1 MSNDDGAKRAQDFN
15 DALLGVPEYADDTM
29 FFVARYGQKCQST
42 LRKVDFDTVMQTSHE
57 LGAAMSKPDNEARVS
72 ELRAQVMEILKP
84 FPELAQD
91 YDKFSASSRAT
102 AASLAAKRK

>member
-1 MSNDDGAKRAQDFN
+1 MSPDDGAKRAQDFN
-15 DALLGVPEYADDTM
+15 DALLGVPGYADDTM
-29 FFVARYGQKCQST
+29 FFVARYYQKCQST

-57 LGAAMSKPDNEARVS
+57 LSAAMSKPDNQARVS

-91 YDKFSASSRAT
+91 YDKFSASLRST
-102 AASLAAKRK
+102 AASLAVKRK